1 MSSRADLYRQK
12 AIECER
18 AADRVADP
26 HVQASY
32 RQMFCKWRD
41 MAERQQSIDEALK
54 HTRERT

>member
-1 MSSRADLYRQK
+1 MSSRADLYRQT

-18 AADRVADP
+18 AAGRIADP

-32 RQMFCKWRD
+32 RQMSCKWRD
-41 MAERQQSIDEALK
+41 MAERQQAINEALK

>member
-1 MSSRADLYRQK
+1 M
-12 AIECER
+12 ER

-41 MAERQQSIDEALK
+41 MAERQQAIDEALK